1 MKIVW
6 PSFRVWIFPGAAEE
20 GPAARR
26 IGLIGGPEEFLKPD
40 PVSALIPTKS
50 EKHF

>member
-26 IGLIGGPEEFLKPD
+26 IGGPTEFLKPD